1 MPHLPAGKNSKQL
14 KSRANQRNS
23 CVSWSQWLKACLKA
37 FSQGDRSEPLETA
50 VSRAHICA
58 MDALTLQLMTWVCDR
73 PRTYGE
79 VMEAWTTTCPK
90 MPIWEDAVSDGL
102 VRVEGEGGMRERAVR
117 LTQRGRALL
126 NGHS

>member
-1 MPHLPAGKNSKQL
+1 MLFAMSKGLL
-14 KSRANQRNS
+14 KMWRRHG
-23 CVSWSQWLKACLKA
+23 ACR
-37 FSQGDRSEPLETA
+37 GLENAST
-50 VSRAHICA
+50 RAHTCVV
-58 MDALTLQLMTWVCDR
+58 DALTLQLMTWVSDR

-102 VRVEGEGGMRERAVR
+102 LRVEGEGAMRERAVR

-126 NGHS
+126 NGHA